1 MTVEN
6 THHNFHSF
14 ENRCNFF
21 SRWKLL
27 LVSASR
33 ALLLDFDNIF
43 LRLIG
48 KCDGTNHYANILQHE
63 DIKAC
68 SWRQVRRLNFT
79 GVLIVFYFP
88 QTDLSELRS
97 VAFCLWTISLSL
109 SPTEGHFV
117 VETRLAM
124 IHVCTSNGNAYQERR
139 VSYLRGIF
147 DGLK

>member
-1 MTVEN
+1 MTEQ
-6 THHNFHSF
+6 
-14 ENRCNFF
+14 
-21 SRWKLL
+21 
-27 LVSASR
+27 
-33 ALLLDFDNIF
+33 
-43 LRLIG
+43 
-48 KCDGTNHYANILQHE
+48 NHYANILSHE

-79 GVLIVFYFP
+79 GVPIVFYFP
-88 QTDLSELRS
+88 ETDLSGLRS

-109 SPTEGHFV
+109 SLAEGHFV

-124 IHVCTSNGNAYQERR
+124 IHVCTSNENEYQERR

>member
-1 MTVEN
+1 MEN

-27 LVSASR
+27 LVSASKFR
-33 ALLLDFDNIF
+33 QHFF
-43 LRLIG
+43 CG
-48 KCDGTNHYANILQHE
+48 KQVNVTEQITML
-63 DIKAC
+63 IKAC
-68 SWRQVRRLNFT
+68 SWRQVRRLDFT
-79 GVLIVFYFP
+79 GVPIVFYQALKP
-88 QTDLSELRS
+88 TSLDSAVS
-97 VAFCLWTISLSL
+97 CLLMSTISLSL
-109 SPTEGHFV
+109 SPAEGHFV

-124 IHVCTSNGNAYQERR
+124 IHVCTSNENAYQERR